1 MKNRSR
7 KTISYPANWSAP
19 VYQFGQLTTKGCIL
33 GIEYSNGNSYKLEGW
48 FYWVETSSDKEL
60 EMFME
65 DKIELLA
72 PSQIKELIEAR
83 AAEIEILKGQLNFV
97 G

>member
-7 KTISYPANWSAP
+7 KSISYPANWTAP
-19 VYQFGQLTTKGCIL
+19 KYQFGQMTTDGQIL
-33 GIEYSNGNSYKLEGW
+33 GIEYSNGNAFKHEGW
-48 FYWVETSSDKEL
+48 FYWVLVGQGKEL
-60 EMFME
+60 EMYME
-65 DKIELLA
+65 DEIELLA

-83 AAEIEILKGQLNFV
+83 AAEIEILKGQLNFI